1 MRRRVRTFCTY
12 ENAPKDRIEG
22 CKSSN
27 VHGGCTSYGLREGKI
42 RSTTTDVRTY
52 GGKKL
57 YAQLVLE
64 IQLVADEGQMM
75 VAKQN

>member
-27 VHGGCTSYGLREGKI
+27 VHGGCTSYGLRVGKI
-42 RSTTTDVRTY
+42 RSTTTDIRTY
-52 GGKKL
+52 GEKMVCTAG
-57 YAQLVLE
+57 LE
-64 IQLVADEGQMM
+64 DTAGSG
-75 VAKQN
+75 